1 MFSVVIYGMFR
12 KVPVYEV
19 FTTEAKKDLL
29 RRVRIIPYLVAM
41 LVAIAIFRAS
51 GAMNILISAISC
63 SGSKCSWFPS
73 RNYANGNHAL
83 SFGWWFSRAYGRHD
97 ENGPDSFLGNLASII
112 MGSSETTL
120 YVLAVYFGSVAI
132 RKSRHAVV
140 VGLLA
145 DVVAVVASVVVCRIM
160 FPG

>member
-1 MFSVVIYGMFR
+1 MM
-12 KVPVYEV
+12 K
-19 FTTEAKKDLL
+19 TH
-29 RRVRIIPYLVAM
+29 
-41 LVAIAIFRAS
+41 
-51 GAMNILISAISC
+51 GA
-63 SGSKCSWFPS
+63 
-73 RNYANGNHAL
+73 
-83 SFGWWFSRAYGRHD
+83 
-97 ENGPDSFLGNLASII
+97 DSFLGNLASII

>member
-1 MFSVVIYGMFR
+1 
-12 KVPVYEV
+12 
-19 FTTEAKKDLL
+19 
-29 RRVRIIPYLVAM
+29 
-41 LVAIAIFRAS
+41 
-51 GAMNILISAISC
+51 
-63 SGSKCSWFPS
+63 
-73 RNYANGNHAL
+73 
-83 SFGWWFSRAYGRHD
+83 
-97 ENGPDSFLGNLASII
+97 

-132 RKSRHAVV
+132 RKSRHAVI